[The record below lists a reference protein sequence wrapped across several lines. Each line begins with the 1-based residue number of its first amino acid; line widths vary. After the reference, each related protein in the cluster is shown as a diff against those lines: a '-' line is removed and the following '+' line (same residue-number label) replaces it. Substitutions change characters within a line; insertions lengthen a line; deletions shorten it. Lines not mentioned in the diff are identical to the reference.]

1 MWLFTTGGFLS
12 AVEHRDDKNMLMV
25 RARDKQ
31 SLETMLEGIELA
43 GAAEGKETEKLEIV
57 QKLPSDYP
65 WRVEVTKAT
74 FALFV
79 QHEIMNYLNYH
90 NFKSAVTEIRGNKW
104 HNAAM
109 NVWVDMLAVSD
120 VPDTNHY
127 GPYQGGLGSTFLAR
141 DIDEELHEAY
151 SDLRGSEDD
160 EDLDYTQYVTFGDPQ
175 IEKEIAEAEE
185 LERYWDPRT
194 GEIIDAEVIEDARAE
209 IDARA
214 EKE

>member
-12 AVEHRDDKNMLMV
+12 AVEHRDDNTMLMV

-31 SLETMLEGIELA
+31 SLETMLEGIEVA
-43 GAAEGKETEKLEIV
+43 GAAAGQEKVELKII

-65 WRVEVTKAT
+65 WRVEVSKAT

-90 NFKSAVTEIRGNKW
+90 NFKSAVTEIRGQKW

-120 VPDTNHY
+120 VKDTNHY

-141 DIDEELHEAY
+141 DIDEDLHEAY
-151 SDLRGSEDD
+151 QDLRGSED
-160 EDLDYTQYVTFGDPQ
+160 EDLDYMQYVTYGDPE
-175 IEKEIAEAEE
+175 IEREIAEAEAMD
-185 LERYWDPRT
+185 RYWDPRT
-194 GEIIDAEVIEDARAE
+194 GDIIDAEVIEEAKAE
-209 IDARA
+209 IDARS